1 MFGKPHWF
9 RKKKIG
15 WGLTPITFQGWV
27 YAVTWAAVLVLP
39 FVMLVLRY
47 QAVEAMIWLTAAGGF
62 LMYDIRHIMVAMK
75 PPASADDVLY
85 IGDDE
90 PAHNRLATRN
100 FNFQVRR

>member
-1 MFGKPHWF
+1 
-9 RKKKIG
+9 
-15 WGLTPITFQGWV
+15 
-27 YAVTWAAVLVLP
+27 
-39 FVMLVLRY
+39 
-47 QAVEAMIWLTAAGGF
+47 
-62 LMYDIRHIMVAMK
+62 MYDIRHIMVAMK

>member
-15 WGLTPITFQGWV
+15 WGLTPITFRGWV
-27 YAVTWAAVLVLP
+27 YAVT
-39 FVMLVLRY
+39 
-47 QAVEAMIWLTAAGGF
+47 WLTAAGGF

-90 PAHNRLATRN
+90 PARNRLATRN
-100 FNFQVRR
+100 FDFQVRR